1 MNDAGKL
8 SRNAD
13 VESDI
18 WLGQWGCLHVQYTLF
33 VDQQPDQEVTYV
45 KLDKSLTDS
54 FRSRDT
60 VTFPFNPPTFPCP
73 PISSLHQWVYT
84 VSFVSYLAYPT
95 AAERREWIMLLLEL

>member
-1 MNDAGKL
+1 MGGNVVRECSMNDAGKL

-33 VDQQPDQEVTYV
+33 IDHQPDQEVTYV

-54 FRSRDT
+54 IRSPDT

-73 PISSLHQWVYT
+73 SISSLHQ
-84 VSFVSYLAYPT
+84 
-95 AAERREWIMLLLEL
+95 